1 LRYDLGMS
9 VQITV
14 RIPDPL
20 AEFMD
25 GVVQRG
31 EAGSRA
37 EVVARA
43 LLAAWRRQRDEA
55 DLEVIKR
62 FGADLYPDL
71 AGIHEGA
78 AASGSDDLV
87 DLD

>member
-1 LRYDLGMS
+1 MS

-14 RIPDPL
+14 RIPDQL

-25 GVVQRG
+25 GAVERG
-31 EAGSRA
+31 EAVSRA
-37 EVVARA
+37 EVVSRA

-55 DLEVIKR
+55 DLEIIKR
-62 FGADLYPDL
+62 FGPNLYPDL
-71 AGIHEGA
+71 AGVHQRPSEAAGA
-78 AASGSDDLV
+78 GDLA